1 MAAILDLQ
9 IFAVFVGYNPVNMVK
24 TAISEIVKD
33 IDRKFSILAKAGEF
47 IYKYLTI
54 CATMVHYLH
63 RVMDLVLLCFHSEI
77 KS

>member
-33 IDRKFSILAKAGEF
+33 IENSQ
-47 IYKYLTI
+47 
-54 CATMVHYLH
+54 
-63 RVMDLVLLCFHSEI
+63 S
-77 KS
+77 

>member
-47 IYKYLTI
+47 ILN
-54 CATMVHYLH
+54 V
-63 RVMDLVLLCFHSEI
+63 FS
-77 KS
+77 